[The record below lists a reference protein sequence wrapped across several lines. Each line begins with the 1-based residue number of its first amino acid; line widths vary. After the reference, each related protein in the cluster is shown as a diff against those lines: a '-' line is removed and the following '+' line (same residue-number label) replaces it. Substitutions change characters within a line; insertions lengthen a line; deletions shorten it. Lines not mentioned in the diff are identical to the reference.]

1 MANTPTL
8 PHETN
13 AIIAHALNDAINGVI
28 EGGPPPSVL
37 QPRQLFMG
45 LPQQENTRNT
55 AYPPL
60 QPPATQPMEQNLVQV
75 PVLKNNTDFLMQKR
89 SLWQIHLYFYSW
101 KELILPMVVSM

>member
-45 LPQQENTRNT
+45 LPQQKILEIPHT
-55 AYPPL
+55 PPHYRQL
-60 QPPATQPMEQNLVQV
+60 H
-75 PVLKNNTDFLMQKR
+75 
-89 SLWQIHLYFYSW
+89 SLWNKISYKYQY
-101 KELILPMVVSM
+101 